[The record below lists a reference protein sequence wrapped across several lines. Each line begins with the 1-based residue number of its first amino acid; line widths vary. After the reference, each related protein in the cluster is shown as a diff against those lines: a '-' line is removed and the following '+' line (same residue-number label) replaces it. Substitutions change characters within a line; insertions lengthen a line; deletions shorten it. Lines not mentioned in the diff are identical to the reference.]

1 MNALSFFEDCL
12 LWIAS
17 QVGPGDDICVGR
29 KDILSY
35 TLKDVQSGRPA
46 SLLCLPL
53 VDQRFTRLLPFTES
67 DKRNLLFLHAFKLT
81 LAFGK

>member
-67 DKRNLLFLHAFKLT
+67 DKRKSTISTCFQAHTCFW
-81 LAFGK
+81 